1 LWLTLLAPAPA
12 ENPVPKG
19 LEKLQGVWKIT
30 TMESRGTSQPA
41 AVLPAADRYTLVIV
55 GNAYVLRTHAGT
67 LAIDLEKKTA
77 DLTITE
83 GRYQGQTLPGLFE
96 LKGDTLKLAFP
107 TPGAFPRG
115 GNGQQ
120 RPRELK
126 TGPDSTHLLY
136 TFERDKAATKEQA
149 EAKLKELKESL
160 AAPAAGGFGGRTTA
174 TDRATQQLLRQIL
187 DKLDRIEKRL
197 DEMEKKGKDK

>member
-1 LWLTLLAPAPA
+1 MLALLWLTLLAPAPA

-30 TMESRGTSQPA
+30 TTESRGISQP
-41 AVLPAADRYTLVIV
+41 PNQFTTNQFTLVIV
-55 GNAYVLRTHAGT
+55 GSAYALRAHAGT
-67 LAIDLEKKTA
+67 LTIDLEKNTA

-83 GRYQGQTLPGLFE
+83 GRYKGQTLPALFE

-107 TPGAFPRG
+107 SPGGRG
-115 GNGQQ
+115 NAE

-126 TGPDSTHLLY
+126 TGPGTLHLLY
-136 TFERDKAATKEQA
+136 TFERDKTAAKEQA

-160 AAPAAGGFGGRTTA
+160 APAPAGGFGGRA
-174 TDRATQQLLRQIL
+174 AASDRATQQLLRQIL
-187 DKLDRIEKRL
+187 DKLERIEKRL